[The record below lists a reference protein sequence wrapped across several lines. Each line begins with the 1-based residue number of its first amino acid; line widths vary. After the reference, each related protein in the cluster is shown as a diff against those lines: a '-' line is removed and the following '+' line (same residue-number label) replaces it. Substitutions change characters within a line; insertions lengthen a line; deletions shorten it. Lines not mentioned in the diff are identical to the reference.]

1 MKQSFWRISCC
12 AGLLCAASL
21 IASAGQIK
29 RADVAADPN
38 WVLHLD
44 IDSLRTSTI
53 GQFILSEMDK
63 PEAKAKL
70 AAMQTIFNFDLR
82 SQLHGMTLYGASQ
95 KPEEGVLMIYA
106 DFDANRLLTL
116 AKAGQDYQGSDHN
129 GHTIH
134 SWIDDKKKAKGD
146 ANPRIYAAIQ
156 GPRVVLGQS
165 EDRIAQALDV
175 LDKKSANLA
184 STKSF
189 PQMGASA
196 PGNFV
201 QAAARKMDIAGSD
214 PNAAIMKLSQMLQFD
229 LGESKEKLQAT
240 LSVVAES
247 DEVAG
252 QIASIGQG
260 LMSLLKLQQDKPE
273 AVKLANALS
282 LKQDGTRVVASLTL
296 PSSDVL
302 EIIQAD
308 IAKKAAAVKSAR

>member
-1 MKQSFWRISCC
+1 MKSSFWRISCC
-12 AGLLCAASL
+12 ASLVCAASL
-21 IASAGQIK
+21 IASAGPIK
-29 RADVAADPN
+29 RTDVAAGPT

-44 IDSLRTSTI
+44 VDGLRTSTI
-53 GQFILSEMDK
+53 GKFILSEMDK
-63 PEAKAKL
+63 PEAKDKL

-82 SQLHGMTLYGASQ
+82 SQLHGVTLYGSSE
-95 KPEEGVLMIYA
+95 KPEDGVLMIYA
-106 DFDANRLLTL
+106 DFDANRLTTL

-134 SWIDDKKKAKGD
+134 SWVDDKKKAKGD
-146 ANPRIYAAIQ
+146 SKTRIYAAIQ
-156 GPRVVLGQS
+156 GPRVILGQS

-189 PQMGASA
+189 HEMGASA

-201 QAAARKMDIAGSD
+201 QAAARKMDIPGSN

-229 LGESKEKLQAT
+229 LGETKEKLQAT
-240 LSVVAES
+240 LSVVAET

-273 AVKLANALS
+273 ASKLANALS
-282 LKQDGTRVVASLTL
+282 IKQDGTRVVASLSL

-302 EIIQAD
+302 DFIKAEA
-308 IAKKAAAVKSAR
+308 AKKAAAAESAK

>member
-1 MKQSFWRISCC
+1 MKSSFWKISCC
-12 AGLLCAASL
+12 TGLLCAASL
-21 IASAGQIK
+21 IASAGPIK
-29 RADVAADPN
+29 RADVAADPT

-44 IDSLRTSTI
+44 LDSFKTTTI
-53 GQFILSEMDK
+53 GQFVLSEMDK
-63 PEAKAKL
+63 PEAKDKL
-70 AAMQTIFNFDLR
+70 AALQTIFNFDVR
-82 SQLHGMTLYGASQ
+82 SQLHGVTLYGASE
-95 KPEEGVLMIYA
+95 KPEDGVLMIYA

-116 AKAGQDYQGSDHN
+116 AKAGQDYQATDHN

-134 SWIDDKKKAKGD
+134 SWVNDKKKAKGD
-146 ANPRIYAAIQ
+146 AKPRIYAAIQ
-156 GPRVVLGQS
+156 GPRVILGQS
-165 EDRIAQALDV
+165 EDRVGLALDV

-189 PQMGASA
+189 PEMGASA

-201 QAAARKMDIAGSD
+201 QAAARKMDIPGSD
-214 PNAAIMKLSQMLQFD
+214 PNAVIMKLSKMLQFD

-247 DEVAG
+247 NEVAG

-273 AVKLANALS
+273 AVKFANALS

-302 EIIQAD
+302 EIIKAD
-308 IAKKAAAVKSAR
+308 AAKKAAAAKSDK